1 MRALLAAARHLSL
14 PYATRHTGRVVLVL
28 IAVSLGVS
36 TIVASG
42 TLVESAVGS
51 LETTWSFE
59 TTADL
64 RVANGF
70 VGVGEE
76 LLEGVRRVPG
86 VAAADGLIVEVLR
99 ASLGGQSVDLQVFA
113 IDIFAPGVLQRGFE
127 RSEAAG
133 MDDMAF
139 LSRLNAIALPADF
152 AARHGLELGSVV
164 EADTRA
170 GRRSFHVAGIVPASR
185 TSHALGGAVA
195 VMDLMA
201 AQRLFGRVGLLDAIE
216 VELAPGADAEA
227 VRSQLAE
234 LSAGQATV
242 SLVGSRQPE
251 LASLVFNLRLILNT
265 MGAIALVVGTLII
278 YNAIEMMS
286 SERKAQIDLLWSLGA
301 SRRLLGMLLCS
312 EALAL
317 AAVGIVVGVGVGIV
331 LAKLAMGMF
340 ESAVGTLYVP
350 VLGSQF
356 ALSTGSVVAGAS
368 LALALTLLA
377 SLPTAISAA
386 RASFVLTAASPSR
399 ARWRLARVLAGI
411 GCLLVAFGL
420 LVSRLYPAA
429 DTAEGLAALLIAGD
443 IPTLLGIGLVVPVGL
458 LALAPLVARV
468 RTHLR
473 SPILHLAWLGLT
485 GDPARSAAVMAAV
498 LIAVAS
504 VVNSAGVVGSIRSA
518 VLEWLLEFQRADLI
532 VSAAGSVPF
541 LASAP
546 PISAELA
553 DRLRAVPGI
562 QSVDSYRLIAQPYE
576 DRWAVVAARD
586 PDTYGTRQPV
596 RLVAGE
602 LPRALRA
609 LRAGTGVLLSE
620 HLATRHGHEV
630 GDQIELRTP
639 SGAARFEVAGVAVD
653 YSGDLGTVI
662 VADHVFRKRWRD
674 PGVTGI
680 QVWLDDGVAPGDARD
695 AVGAALGSHC
705 ACTVLTRDEFRA
717 RADAVIDAS
726 FAAMYALQ
734 LVASAVMVVAVF
746 AFFSISLSERRSQ
759 IEALSTIGATRRQ
772 VVTSVLWE
780 AGILSI
786 VGASLGSAACLW
798 LGRRLVEEGIRVGGG
813 MVMEFVVPTDVML
826 LTGAVVTVV
835 ALLAALGPAL
845 SVSAPQRQ
853 PHSEP

>member
-14 PYATRHTGRVVLVL
+14 PYTTRHTGRVVLVV

-51 LETTWSFE
+51 LEATWSLG
-59 TTADL
+59 TNADL

-70 VGVGEE
+70 VGVDEK
-76 LLEGVRRVPG
+76 LLEAVRRVPG

-99 ASLGGQSVDLQVFA
+99 ASLGGQSVNLQLLA
-113 IDIFAPGVLQRGFE
+113 IDIFAPGVLARGLE
-127 RSEAAG
+127 RNEGARI
-133 MDDMAF
+133 DDIAF
-139 LSRLNAIALPADF
+139 LTHLNAIALPADF
-152 AARHGLELGSVV
+152 AARQGLDLGSVV
-164 EADTRA
+164 EADTRT
-170 GRRSFHVAGIVPASR
+170 GRRSFYVAGIIPASR
-185 TSHALGGAVA
+185 TSQALGGAVA
-195 VMDLMA
+195 VMDLLA

-216 VELAPGADAEA
+216 VELAAGADAEA
-227 VRSQLAE
+227 LRAQLAV

-242 SLVGSRQPE
+242 NLVGSRQPE
-251 LASLVFNLRLILNT
+251 LASLVFNLRLILDT
-265 MGAIALVVGTLII
+265 MGAIALVVGALII
-278 YNAIEMMS
+278 YNAIEMMA

-301 SRRLLGMLLCS
+301 SRRMLGLLLCS

-317 AAVGIVVGVGVGIV
+317 AAVGIVAGIGVGIV
-331 LAKLAMGMF
+331 LARLAMGAF

-350 VLGSQF
+350 VLGSRF

-368 LALALTLLA
+368 LALALTLLV
-377 SLPTAISAA
+377 SLRTATSAA

-411 GCLLVAFGL
+411 GCLLVVFGL
-420 LVSRLYPAA
+420 LVSGLYSYA
-429 DTAEGLAALLIAGD
+429 DSAEVLAALLIAGD
-443 IPTLLGIGLVVPVGL
+443 IPVLLGIGLAVPVGL
-458 LALAPLVARV
+458 LALAPLVARA

-473 SPILHLAWLGLT
+473 SPVLHLAWLGLT

-498 LIAVAS
+498 LVTVAS

-518 VLEWLLEFQRADLI
+518 VLDWLAESERADMI

-546 PISAELA
+546 PIPAELV
-553 DRLRAVPGI
+553 DRLGTVPGI
-562 QSVDSYRLIAQPYE
+562 ESVDSYRLVVQPYE
-576 DRWAVVAARD
+576 DRWVIVAARD
-586 PDTYGTRQPV
+586 LDTYGTRQPI

-609 LRAGTGVLLSE
+609 LRSGTGVLLSE
-620 HLATRHGHEV
+620 NLATRHGHEV
-630 GDQIELRTP
+630 GDEVELRTP
-639 SGAARFEVAGVAVD
+639 SGAARFEVAGIVVD
-653 YSGDLGTVI
+653 YSGDLGTVV
-662 VADHVFRKRWRD
+662 VADHVFRERWRD
-674 PGVTGI
+674 PGVTAI
-680 QVWLDDGVAPGDARD
+680 QVWLEDGVAPGDARD
-695 AVGAALGSHC
+695 AVSAALGSHC
-705 ACTVLTRDEFRA
+705 DCTVLTRDEFRA

-772 VVTSVLWE
+772 IVTSILWE
-780 AGILSI
+780 AGILGI

-798 LGRRLVEEGIRVGGG
+798 LGRRLVEEGMRIGGG
-813 MVMEFVVPTDVML
+813 MVMEFVVPTDTML

-835 ALLAALGPAL
+835 GLLAALVPAL
-845 SVSAPQRQ
+845 SVSAPRRHAQ
-853 PHSEP
+853 SEP